1 MSKKYVGVD
10 ISKDDFEVAIPGSEN
25 ADHFTTKKM
34 KNNESGVQKFIGMAE
49 PDWHVIVEATGVY
62 SLLLSHELADN
73 GIAVSVI
80 NPRSSS
86 HFAKVINQSAK
97 TDKKDAIGL
106 SKYGSSI
113 KPGVTVLPDE
123 DYYSMKQKRLYIKH
137 LQKSK
142 QRLANVLHSLE
153 IHPFQDEST
162 LENIKKEIEE
172 LDAKLKAK
180 EQELQDFTKS
190 IFDEQYELLTS
201 IKGIGPKT
209 AIVLIYAT
217 NGFQN
222 FVSVKQ
228 FTRFIGISPTV
239 YQSGSSVRHKGR
251 MNRSGDPEVRRLL
264 YIATWSAIRYNKAC
278 KKKYEELLGKGKP
291 SMVALVAVMN
301 KLVRQAFG
309 VIQNGKK
316 FDNDYEEN
324 LAKEKQA
331 A

>member
-1 MSKKYVGVD
+1 MSKYVGVD
-10 ISKDDFEVAIPGSEN
+10 ISKDDFEVAIPDGEGKGN
-25 ADHFTTKKM
+25 FTTKKLD
-34 KNNESGVQKFIGMAE
+34 NNESGVKKFIEMAE

-62 SLLLSHELADN
+62 SLLLSHELSKA

-86 HFAKVINQSAK
+86 HFAKAANQSAK
-97 TDKKDAIGL
+97 TDKMDAKGL
-106 SKYGSSI
+106 SNYGRCMQ
-113 KPGVTVLPDE
+113 PDATELPDE
-123 DYYSMKQKRLYIKH
+123 DYYAMKQKRLYIKH

-142 QRLANVLHSLE
+142 QRLGNVLHSLE

-162 LENIKKEIEE
+162 VENIKKEIGE
-172 LDAKLKAK
+172 LDAKLKVAEK
-180 EQELQDFTKS
+180 ELQDFTKS
-190 IFDEQYELLTS
+190 IFGEQYKLLTS

-217 NGFQN
+217 NGFRG
-222 FVSVKQ
+222 FVSPKQ

-239 YQSGSSVRHKGR
+239 YQSGSSVRRKGR

-278 KKKYEELLGKGKP
+278 KKKYEELLAKGKP

-309 VIQNGKK
+309 VIQNGQK

-324 LAKEKQA
+324 LAAEKQA